1 MHPAPLPLTR
11 DLVLVGGGHAHA
23 LVLRMWGMNPLPGVR
38 VSVINPAPT
47 APYSGMLPGHIAG
60 HYPRAALEIDLVR
73 LARFAGARLIAGA
86 ATGLDLGARQ
96 VIVPGR
102 APVGYDVVSIDIG
115 ITADMP
121 TLPGFAAHAVGA
133 KPLDA
138 YVAEW
143 EQYLARLRDGSAPA
157 QVAVIGAGVAGV
169 ELALAMGH
177 RMAAQGTP
185 GAVALV
191 EAGTPLPGLGAG
203 ARAALLAALDR
214 VRVALH
220 AGVAA
225 AEVTEAGVVLADGR
239 MVPAAFVVGAGG
251 ARPHGWLAATGL
263 PLTEGYV
270 TIGETLQV
278 PGHPEVFATGDCAH
292 MAHAPR
298 AKAGVFAVRQAPV
311 LLANL
316 RAALAGGGRMRPY
329 RPQRD
334 YLKLI
339 TTGGRAAVADKAGMR
354 AGGAWLW
361 RLKDR
366 IDRRFMDRFH
376 HLPAMPAPALP
387 SELAAGVAEAL
398 AGAPPLCGGCGAK
411 VARAGLTAALG
422 GLSGRPGRR
431 ADVLSGP
438 GDDAAVLAHGAD
450 GVQVI
455 TTDHLRAFCEDPW
468 LLARVAAE
476 HALGDVRAMGAA
488 PQVALAAITLPRMSP
503 ALQARTLAE
512 IMHAARAV
520 FDAAGAEIVGGHT
533 ALGAEL
539 AVGFTVTGLAARV
552 VGKGGA
558 RPGDALIVTKPL
570 GTGVL
575 LAAEMQAAAE
585 GADVLAAWAA
595 MAAGQP
601 GAAALADVAH
611 ALTDVT
617 GFGLAGHLLEMLDA
631 SGGVAA
637 EIALDAV
644 PLLAGAAALAAS
656 GHRAFVTPENRAAAA
671 PRMALPEGPRAGLL
685 FDPQTGGG
693 LLAAVP
699 EAQAAAVLAGL
710 HAAGAGEAARIGRV
724 VAASPGAP
732 AITVR

>member
-11 DLVLVGGGHAHA
+11 DLLLVGGGHAHA

-86 ATGLDLGARQ
+86 ATGLELAARQ
-96 VIVPGR
+96 VMVPGR
-102 APVGYDVVSIDIG
+102 APLGYDVVSIDIG
-115 ITADMP
+115 ITAVMP
-121 TLPGFAAHAVGA
+121 ALPGFAEHAVGA
-133 KPLDA
+133 KPLDT
-138 YVAEW
+138 YVAAW
-143 EQYLARLRDGSAPA
+143 ERFLARLREGAAPA

-185 GAVALV
+185 GAVSV
-191 EAGTPLPGLGAG
+191 IEAATPLPGLGAG
-203 ARAALLAALDR
+203 ARASLLAALDR
-214 VRVALH
+214 AGVALH

-225 AEVTEAGVVLADGR
+225 AGVSAEGVQLADGR
-239 MVPAAFVVGAGG
+239 TVPAAFVVGAGG

-263 PLTEGYV
+263 PLSEGYV
-270 TIGETLQV
+270 TVGETLQV

-298 AKAGVFAVRQAPV
+298 VKAGVFAVRQAPV

-316 RAALAGGGRMRPY
+316 RAALAGGRMRPY
-329 RPQRD
+329 WPQRD

-339 TTGGRAAVADKAGMR
+339 TTGGRRAVADKAGMR
-354 AGGAWLW
+354 AGGPWLW

-366 IDRRFMDRFH
+366 IDRRFMAKFH
-376 HLPAMPAPALP
+376 HLPAMPAAALP
-387 SELAAGVAEAL
+387 AEMALGVAEAL
-398 AGAPPLCGGCGAK
+398 ADAPPLCGGCGAK
-411 VARAGLTAALG
+411 VARAGLVAALG
-422 GLSGRPGRR
+422 GLGAGAGRR

-438 GDDAAVLAHGAD
+438 GDDAAVLAHGAG

-468 LLARVAAE
+468 LVARVAAE

-488 PQVALAAITLPRMSP
+488 PQVALAAIILPRMST

-512 IMHAARAV
+512 IMEAAGTV
-520 FDAAGAEIVGGHT
+520 FAAAGAEIVGGHT

-539 AVGFTVTGLAARV
+539 TVGFTITGLAAAV

-558 RPGDALIVTKPL
+558 RVGDALIVTKPL
-570 GTGVL
+570 GTGVV

-585 GADVLAAWAA
+585 GADVLAAWGA

-601 GAAALADVAH
+601 GAAALAAAAH

-631 SGGVAA
+631 SKGVAA

-644 PLLAGAAALAAS
+644 PLLAGAEALAAA
-656 GHRAFVTPENRAAAA
+656 GHRAFVTPENRAGAAA
-671 PRMALPEGPRAGLL
+671 RMALPEGPRAGLL

-699 EAQAAAVLAGL
+699 EAAAEAVLAAL
-710 HAAGAGEAARIGRV
+710 HAAGAPEAARIGKV
-724 VAASPGAP
+724 VAATPGAP